1 MKKKLLPIC
10 TLAIISAT
18 LLLGCSAKETET
30 LSNEVEEIIE
40 EEIVETSEE
49 IIEAEETVEI
59 EEEISEEVVTE
70 EEATEISEEEVEPI
84 EEVVETVEVTVQPQP
99 VHTHTYVLTNS
110 IAGTTCQTTGIDT
123 YTCECGDSYT
133 QANGIVGSHEYT
145 TETTIET
152 IHHPGQYEV
161 IPTYACDCPGVF
173 WTIAQYDECIAHCD
187 ERGEGYRSAGSI
199 TKEISPAYDE
209 NIEHSRTYCVNCG
222 IEQ

>member
-40 EEIVETSEE
+40 EEIVETPEE

-84 EEVVETVEVTVQPQP
+84 EEEVETVEVTVQPQP

-110 IAGTTCQTTGIDT
+110 TSGTTCQTTGTDT

-133 QANGIVGSHEYT
+133 QANSIVGSHEYT

-161 IPTYACDCPGVF
+161 IPTYICDCDIY
-173 WTIAQYDECIAHCD
+173 WTPDQMNKLVEHSNELDE
-187 ERGEGYRSAGSI
+187 GWRSCGSI
-199 TKEISPAYDE
+199 TREISPAYDE